1 MRALHVVRPNAFTH
15 VGGDTI
21 MAQSAAHALRGLG
34 VEVDVVAT
42 ESPAVRGYDVAHVF
56 GIFHPQTAARQIA
69 AVRAGGVPLVLS
81 PIWLDLRPYFATAP
95 LVERALRA
103 RAPRTVERRL
113 AAIRRRERELQWRG
127 KAARRADRE
136 VALQRE
142 LMLQADV
149 VLPASEVEAY
159 RYGEQLRI
167 EPVLWAVA
175 PVGTD
180 EEALAVE
187 RGTARSGVLCVGRV
201 ESKKNQAAL
210 LYALRDVDVEVTI
223 VGREY
228 DPPYSSLCRK
238 WATAR
243 TRFAG
248 TQARDAVLAMM
259 ARAAVHAYPAWV
271 EIPGLASI
279 EAAAAGA
286 RVVSGDRGCEREYLG
301 PDAEYADPSEPESI
315 RAAVLRALERG
326 PRERGDALEQ
336 RLRART
342 WRAHAEAT
350 LAASR
355 RVAAG

>member
-15 VGGDTI
+15 VGGDMI
-21 MAQSAAHALRGLG
+21 MAQSAGRALRELG
-34 VEVDVVAT
+34 IEVDLVAT
-42 ESPAVRGYDVAHVF
+42 ESPAAAGYDVAHVF
-56 GIFHPQTAARQIA
+56 GIFHPHIAARQVD
-69 AVRAGGVPLVLS
+69 AVRKGSTPLVLS

-95 LVERALRA
+95 LVEQALRVRTP
-103 RAPRTVERRL
+103 RAVERRL
-113 AAIRRRERELQWRG
+113 ETMRKRAREPRKRD
-127 KAARRADRE
+127 KAARRAERE
-136 VALQRE
+136 LDLQRE
-142 LMLQADV
+142 LMLRADML
-149 VLPASEVEAY
+149 LPASEVEAY

-167 EPVLWAVA
+167 ASVPYAVV

-187 RGTARSGVLCVGRV
+187 RASERAGVICVGRV

-210 LYALRDVDVEVTI
+210 LYALRDLDVEVTI

-228 DPPYSSLCRK
+228 DPPYSALCRR

-243 TRFAG
+243 PRFAG
-248 TQARDAVLAMM
+248 TPTRDEVLAMM

-301 PDAEYADPSEPESI
+301 PEAEYADPAEPSSI
-315 RAAVLRALERG
+315 RAAVLRALARG
-326 PRERGDALEQ
+326 PRERNDALEQ

-342 WRAHAEAT
+342 WRAHAEST
-350 LAASR
+350 LAAYQ
-355 RVAAG
+355 RVVR